1 MVGVE
6 EVEAPKE
13 RKEGV
18 VPRVEL
24 LEGRRAGD
32 FLDVMVG
39 EIYSPDKFYLQVI
52 HAIQPPP
59 PPSCWWPASSTTW
72 TT

>member
-6 EVEAPKE
+6 AVEAPKE
-13 RKEGV
+13 REGV

-24 LEGRRAGD
+24 LEGRREGD

-39 EIYSPDKFYLQVI
+39 EIYSPEKFYLQVL
-52 HAIQPPP
+52 HCPAPLPPR
-59 PPSCWWPASSTTW
+59 CWWPASSTTW